1 MTNLTNNKAVLSW
14 IDEMTAITKPDK
26 IVWITGEEE
35 QLGALREQAVEEG
48 ILLKLNPDKLPG
60 CYLHRTDPD
69 DVARVEDRTF
79 ICCEKEEDAGPTN
92 HWVEPKEM
100 YEKMYALADGAY
112 KGRTMYIIPY
122 SMSIIGSPFAK
133 YGFELTDSIYVVLN
147 MHIMTRIGKAVCDA
161 LGDDEGFIKGLHC
174 QCNLDKDNKYIVH
187 FPQDN
192 TIISMNSNY
201 GGNVLQ
207 GKKCFALRIASN
219 LGRQEGW
226 MAEHML
232 ILGIQNPR
240 GEIKYI
246 SDEQGTISKRS
257 TLQFYDVKAGTFL
270 NGRQVIGRCPIQG
283 CKSEKA
289 YADEC
294 DLGHQFEPEEL
305 IAPKS
310 QLTGEVPELRPVD
323 NLYFDLPAYLDFMKT
338 YTAKLAQNP
347 QVRSVVSKTME
358 EWLLPAQLY
367 IQNKF
372 REAFDAV
379 EDQLPEHTV
388 LEPEGNK
395 SSFTVTFPS
404 WKERDDAHAVLA
416 NGGVRFRSGKALVPF
431 RITGNI
437 DWGVP
442 VPEVDGVSDVTCWC
456 WPESLWAPISYT
468 RTVLARDAKAAGVT
482 EGVAAQDAALMGE
495 PAADSTQVPAP
506 TYQHSSL
513 DWRDWWCSDD
523 AQIYQFIGQDNIYF
537 YCIAQ
542 TAMWEALG
550 WDLTQSTVSAC
561 YHLLYMGKKASS
573 SSQTPPPPADD
584 LLNHYTCEQMRAHW
598 LSLGL
603 SEKPVSF
610 SPKAYDTRVT
620 GKDKDGNEV
629 RACDDKRVI
638 DPALKESALL
648 TGVFNRLARSCFYGV
663 AVKEGDESPYRNGC
677 IPAGAASDTVVEAA
691 EQAALA
697 FEQAMYKFETHRALA
712 VCDDYLRAANKR
724 WSDASKAA
732 NKLEGEPANAAM
744 TQALVDAFTELRVAT
759 VLMHGIVP
767 AGCELI
773 CKYFDVDPVAFFSW
787 DNIFAST
794 DEFVESLGEK
804 PGEHRVKPLPPR
816 FDFFSKHESQ
826 Y

>member
-1 MTNLTNNKAVLSW
+1 M
-14 IDEMTAITKPDK
+14 
-26 IVWITGEEE
+26 
-35 QLGALREQAVEEG
+35 
-48 ILLKLNPDKLPG
+48 
-60 CYLHRTDPD
+60 
-69 DVARVEDRTF
+69 
-79 ICCEKEEDAGPTN
+79 
-92 HWVEPKEM
+92 
-100 YEKMYALADGAY
+100 
-112 KGRTMYIIPY
+112 
-122 SMSIIGSPFAK
+122 
-133 YGFELTDSIYVVLN
+133 
-147 MHIMTRIGKAVCDA
+147 
-161 LGDDEGFIKGLHC
+161 
-174 QCNLDKDNKYIVH
+174 
-187 FPQDN
+187 
-192 TIISMNSNY
+192 
-201 GGNVLQ
+201 
-207 GKKCFALRIASN
+207 
-219 LGRQEGW
+219 
-226 MAEHML
+226 
-232 ILGIQNPR
+232 
-240 GEIKYI
+240 
-246 SDEQGTISKRS
+246 
-257 TLQFYDVKAGTFL
+257 
-270 NGRQVIGRCPIQG
+270 
-283 CKSEKA
+283 
-289 YADEC
+289 
-294 DLGHQFEPEEL
+294 
-305 IAPKS
+305 
-310 QLTGEVPELRPVD
+310 
-323 NLYFDLPAYLDFMKT
+323 
-338 YTAKLAQNP
+338 
-347 QVRSVVSKTME
+347 
-358 EWLLPAQLY
+358 
-367 IQNKF
+367 
-372 REAFDAV
+372 
-379 EDQLPEHTV
+379 
-388 LEPEGNK
+388 
-395 SSFTVTFPS
+395 
-404 WKERDDAHAVLA
+404 
-416 NGGVRFRSGKALVPF
+416 
-431 RITGNI
+431 
-437 DWGVP
+437 
-442 VPEVDGVSDVTCWC
+442 
-456 WPESLWAPISYT
+456 
-468 RTVLARDAKAAGVT
+468 T

-542 TAMWEALG
+542 TAMGMPGLEPHAEHRQRLLPPALHG
-550 WDLTQSTVSAC
+550 QK
-561 YHLLYMGKKASS
+561 GS

-677 IPAGAASDTVVEAA
+677 IPAGAASAAVVEAA

-744 TQALVDAFTELRVAT
+744 KQALVDAFTELRVAT

-773 CKYFDVDPVAFFSW
+773 CEYFDVDPVAFFSW